1 MATAHIG
8 EGMIERG
15 TAYTLDEFSRRTGLR
30 RTALR
35 MARHAGLAVRRAH
48 GRVYVLGSDWL
59 DYLAGLAADQGDDS
73 TAGE

>member
-1 MATAHIG
+1 
-8 EGMIERG
+8 
-15 TAYTLDEFSRRTGLR
+15 
-30 RTALR
+30 